1 MTIEKVSQELWTAV
15 DRYLEG
21 LLVPRD
27 PVLDAV
33 LAAAAAAGL
42 PPHEVAPTQGKLLHL
57 LARLQ
62 GARAILELGT
72 LAGVSTIWLA
82 RALPDGGTLVTL
94 EADPGYAAVARE
106 SVARAG
112 LAGVVEV
119 RGGRAVESLAE
130 LVDEG
135 RGPFD
140 LVFLDAD
147 KAGNPEYLGWALELT
162 RPGSLIV
169 ADNVVRG
176 GAVADPESA
185 DPSVRGVRRF
195 LELVA
200 AEPRLSATA
209 IQTVGVKGHDGLAL
223 ALVVAGPA
231 GVG

>member
-1 MTIEKVSQELWTAV
+1 VSQELWTEV

-27 PVLDAV
+27 PVLDAA
-33 LAAAAAAGL
+33 LATAAAAGL
-42 PPHEVAPTQGKLLHL
+42 PPHEVAPNQGKLLHL

-82 RALPDGGTLVTL
+82 RALPEGGSLVTL
-94 EADPGYAAVARE
+94 EADPGHAAVARE
-106 SVARAG
+106 NVARAG
-112 LAGVVEV
+112 LAGMVEV
-119 RGGRAVESLAE
+119 RGGRAADSLAG

-176 GAVADPESA
+176 GAVADAGSA
-185 DPSVRGVRRF
+185 DPSVRGVRHF

-209 IQTVGVKGHDGLAL
+209 IQTVGAKGHDGLAL
-223 ALVVAGPA
+223 ALVVSGPPD
-231 GVG
+231 VG

>member
-27 PVLDAV
+27 PVLDAA
-33 LAAAAAAGL
+33 LAAGAAAGL

-72 LAGVSTIWLA
+72 LVGVSTIWLA
-82 RALPDGGTLVTL
+82 RALPEGGTLVTL
-94 EADPGYAAVARE
+94 EADPEHAAVARE
-106 SVARAG
+106 NVARAG
-112 LAGVVEV
+112 LAAVVEV
-119 RGGRAVESLAE
+119 RGGRAVDSLAE

-223 ALVVAGPA
+223 ALVLSGPA
-231 GVG
+231 EVG

>member
-1 MTIEKVSQELWTAV
+1 MTIEKVSQELWTEV

-27 PVLDAV
+27 PVLDAA

-42 PPHEVAPTQGKLLHL
+42 PPHEVAPTQGKLLHV

-72 LAGVSTIWLA
+72 LAGVSTLWLA
-82 RALPDGGTLVTL
+82 RALPEGGTLVTL
-94 EADPGYAAVARE
+94 EADPGHAAVARE
-106 SVARAG
+106 NVARAG

-119 RGGRAVESLAE
+119 RSGRAVESLAE

-147 KAGNPEYLGWALELT
+147 KAGNPEYLRWALALT

-185 DPSVRGVRRF
+185 DPSVRGIRRF

-209 IQTVGVKGHDGLAL
+209 IQTVGVKGHDGLVL
-223 ALVVAGPA
+223 ALVVAGPP

>member
-119 RGGRAVESLAE
+119 RGGRAVDSLAE